1 MTRNDFSKK
10 KSCCG
15 GFLAQR
21 LAVYVPD
28 QDQTDEFVTAA
39 SDYIVKTQ
47 ALLGAAGLDGDIAI
61 PVPEGA
67 DNRQI
72 CLVYLGAAL
81 DAMGRM
87 LGNDVPFPEEQFILA
102 LTGAEE
108 NILH

>member
-21 LAVYVPD
+21 LAVYEPD
-28 QDQTDEFVTAA
+28 QDQTDQFVTAA
-39 SDYIVKTQ
+39 TDYIGK
-47 ALLGAAGLDGDIAI
+47 ASSRLAGAGLDAEI
-61 PVPEGA
+61 PVPVPENA

-72 CLVYLGAAL
+72 CLVYLGSAL

-87 LGNDVPFPEEQFILA
+87 LGMDVPFPDDEFILA
-102 LTGAEE
+102 LTNAEE